1 MEFVGRERELALL
14 HDHLDAV
21 RAETGK
27 SRPGRCLVMRGR
39 RRVGKSRLVEEFV
52 RSAGAPVLYYTAGGV
67 RLEQELEQ
75 FRKDAFLSGAPEWE
89 LLAKTPL
96 SSWDG
101 AFHLL
106 GQVLPDDR
114 ASIVVIDEVPY
125 LAQGDPGFEGTLQR
139 AWDRY
144 FEQKPVLLILIGSDL
159 SVMEALT
166 GYGRPFYQRGREM
179 KLGPLAPG
187 EVGRMLGLP
196 PAETFDAWLVTG
208 GLPLIC
214 AEWGS
219 GEGLWDFLGRALT
232 DPTSPLLVSAERSLA
247 AEFPKQA
254 IAKDV
259 LGVIGSGERTFANI
273 SRASG
278 GLAAATATRS
288 LDLLV
293 TKRVVAAE
301 LPLST
306 RPSKDRRYR
315 IADPYL
321 RFWTRFLEPGLPL
334 LERGRSDVVLRRIR
348 EGWTSWRGRAVE
360 PVIREALSR
369 LLPDDLFPDV
379 VEVGSFW
386 TRTNDVEIDI
396 IGADREP
403 IAKRL
408 FFSGSI
414 KWLEDRPFDNHDLVE
429 LARAQGAVPGGGDL
443 PMIAVSRAGVTTGG
457 LAAAYG
463 PEDLISA
470 WAPTE

>member
-1 MEFVGRERELALL
+1 MEFIGRERELALL
-14 HDHLDAV
+14 KEHLDAV
-21 RAETGK
+21 HGAVGR
-27 SRPGRCLVMRGR
+27 SRPGRCLIMRGR

-52 RSAGAPVLYYTAGGV
+52 RSAGVPVLYYTAGGV
-67 RLEQELEQ
+67 RLGQELEQ
-75 FRKDAFLSGAPEWE
+75 FRKDVSLAGVPEWE
-89 LLAKTPL
+89 LLARTPL
-96 SSWDG
+96 SDWDG

-106 GQVLPDDR
+106 SQVLPGDR

-125 LAQGDPGFEGTLQR
+125 LSQGDPGFEGTLQR

-144 FEQKPVLLILIGSDL
+144 FEQKPVLLVLIGSDL

-179 KLGPLAPG
+179 KLGPLTPG
-187 EVGRMLGLP
+187 EVGRMLALP
-196 PAETFDAWLVTG
+196 APETFDAWLVTG

-214 AEWGS
+214 AEWKN
-219 GEGLWDFLGRALT
+219 GEGLWDFLEHTLA

-259 LGVIGSGERTFANI
+259 LSVIGSGERTFGNI

-288 LDLLV
+288 LELLV
-293 TKRVVAAE
+293 AKRVVAAE

-321 RFWTRFLEPGLPL
+321 RFWTRFLQPALPL

-348 EGWTSWRGRAVE
+348 DGWTSWRGRAVE

-369 LLPDDLFPDV
+369 LLPDEAFPDV

-403 IAKRL
+403 IARRL
-408 FFSGSI
+408 FFAGSV
-414 KWLEDRPFDNHDLVE
+414 KWLEDRPFDNHDLIE
-429 LARAQGAVPGGGDL
+429 LARAQGAVPGAGDL

-457 LAAAYG
+457 LAACYG
-463 PEDLISA
+463 PEDLIRA
-470 WAPTE
+470 WD